1 MVSAGSFPAI
11 IKLKSKSP
19 QKEASAEVS
28 LAGRIKE
35 TCAAAEQYI
44 ESRVQQEKAGSGAS
58 LPLSWLRQNIYAV
71 HKARGC
77 HCRCALSL
85 LSEKK

>member
-1 MVSAGSFPAI
+1 MIV
-11 IKLKSKSP
+11 KLLKAKSQP
-19 QKEASAEVS
+19 QIKEASAEVS
-28 LAGRIKE
+28 LADRIKE

-44 ESRVQQEKAGSGAS
+44 ESRIQQEKASEAGRS
-58 LPLSWLRQNIYAV
+58 LPYDWLRQNIYAV

-85 LSEKK
+85 LSEKQTNG